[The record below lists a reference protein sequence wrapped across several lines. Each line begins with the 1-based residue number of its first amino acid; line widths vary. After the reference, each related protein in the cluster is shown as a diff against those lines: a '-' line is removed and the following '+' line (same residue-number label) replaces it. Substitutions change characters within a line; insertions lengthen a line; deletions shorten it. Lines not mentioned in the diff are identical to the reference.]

1 LSQDDRFDKT
11 QGMKSTTHPKSANIP
26 TFAALIRSI
35 ITMTKNI
42 SLILNGILLL
52 AVAHLYYL
60 NFSKKSAT
68 EQPLAIA
75 SPASGGV
82 KIAYVNADT
91 LDAQY
96 EWLKAQKKA
105 LEQRVQN
112 AEKNMGAKK
121 EALMKDLAA
130 FQQKYESGT
139 VPPAQLEKEYA
150 ALTQRQQKLA
160 EEEARLGKQLTDEQT
175 KAMNE
180 LMTNVEAKLKS
191 LQSQIGYDYILSYSK
206 GGGQVLLAND
216 SLDITRQVL
225 DLLNAKN

>member
-1 LSQDDRFDKT
+1 
-11 QGMKSTTHPKSANIP
+11 
-26 TFAALIRSI
+26 
-35 ITMTKNI
+35 MTKNI
-42 SLILNGILLL
+42 SLLLNGILLL

-60 NFSKKSAT
+60 NFSQKST
-68 EQPLAIA
+68 STPTTTIA
-75 SPASGGV
+75 PNSGGGV

-91 LDAQY
+91 LDAKY
-96 EWLKAQKKA
+96 EWLKQQKNA

-112 AEKNMGAKK
+112 AEKSMGVKK

-150 ALTQRQQKLA
+150 ILTERQRKLA
-160 EEEARLGKQLTDEQT
+160 GEEERLGKQLSEEQR

-180 LMTNVEAKLKS
+180 LMANVEAKLKS

-216 SLDITRQVL
+216 SLDITTQVL
-225 DLLNAKN
+225 NLLNAKN

>member
-1 LSQDDRFDKT
+1 
-11 QGMKSTTHPKSANIP
+11 
-26 TFAALIRSI
+26 
-35 ITMTKNI
+35 MTKNI

-60 NFSKKSAT
+60 NFSKKDNT
-68 EQPLAIA
+68 QPVSTLA
-75 SPASGGV
+75 PAKGGGV

-91 LDAQY
+91 LDARY
-96 EWLKAQKKA
+96 EWLKEQKKA
-105 LEQRVQN
+105 LEQRVIN
-112 AEKNMGAKK
+112 AEKNMGSKK

-150 ALTQRQQKLA
+150 ALNERQRKLA
-160 EEEARLGKQLTDEQT
+160 EEEERLGKQLTQEQQ

-180 LMTNVEAKLKS
+180 LMANVEAKLKS

-216 SLDITRQVL
+216 SLDITVQVL
-225 DLLNAKN
+225 DLLNAKK

>member
-1 LSQDDRFDKT
+1 
-11 QGMKSTTHPKSANIP
+11 
-26 TFAALIRSI
+26 
-35 ITMTKNI
+35 MTKNI
-42 SLILNGILLL
+42 SLIINGILLL

-60 NFSKKSAT
+60 SFSKKSAA
-68 EQPLAIA
+68 EQPPAIA
-75 SPASGGV
+75 APASGGV

>member
-1 LSQDDRFDKT
+1 
-11 QGMKSTTHPKSANIP
+11 
-26 TFAALIRSI
+26 
-35 ITMTKNI
+35 MTKNI

-60 NFSKKSAT
+60 NFSKKDNAQPAAT
-68 EQPLAIA
+68 LA
-75 SPASGGV
+75 PAAGGGV

-91 LDAQY
+91 LDARY
-96 EWLKAQKKA
+96 EWLKEQKKA
-105 LEQRVQN
+105 LEQRVMN

-150 ALTQRQQKLA
+150 ALNERQRKLA
-160 EEEARLGKQLTDEQT
+160 EEEERLGKQLTQEQQ

-180 LMTNVEAKLKS
+180 LMANVEAKLKS

-216 SLDITRQVL
+216 SLDITLQVL
-225 DLLNAKN
+225 DLLNAKK

>member
-1 LSQDDRFDKT
+1 
-11 QGMKSTTHPKSANIP
+11 
-26 TFAALIRSI
+26 
-35 ITMTKNI
+35 MTRNI

-60 NFSKKSAT
+60 NFSKKDAAQPVAT
-68 EQPLAIA
+68 LA
-75 SPASGGV
+75 PAKGGGV

-91 LDAQY
+91 LDARY
-96 EWLKAQKKA
+96 EWLKEQKKA
-105 LEQRVQN
+105 LEQRVMN

-150 ALTQRQQKLA
+150 TLNERQRKLA
-160 EEEARLGKQLTDEQT
+160 EEEERLGKQLTQEQQ

-180 LMTNVEAKLKS
+180 LMANVEAKLKS
-191 LQSQIGYDYILSYSK
+191 LQSQIGYDYILSYSR

-216 SLDITRQVL
+216 SLDITVQVL
-225 DLLNAKN
+225 DLLNAKK

>member
-1 LSQDDRFDKT
+1 
-11 QGMKSTTHPKSANIP
+11 
-26 TFAALIRSI
+26 
-35 ITMTKNI
+35 MTKNI
-42 SLILNGILLL
+42 SLLLNGILLL

-60 NFSKKSAT
+60 NFSQKGTSEPTAT
-68 EQPLAIA
+68 IA
-75 SPASGGV
+75 PNSGGGV

-91 LDAQY
+91 LDAKY
-96 EWLKAQKKA
+96 EWLKQQKNA

-112 AEKNMGAKK
+112 AEKSMGVKK

-150 ALTQRQQKLA
+150 TLTERQRKLA
-160 EEEARLGKQLTDEQT
+160 GEEERLGKQLSEEQR

-180 LMTNVEAKLKS
+180 LMANVEAKLKS
-191 LQSQIGYDYILSYSK
+191 LQNQIGYDYILSYSK

-216 SLDITRQVL
+216 SLDITTQVL

>member
-1 LSQDDRFDKT
+1 
-11 QGMKSTTHPKSANIP
+11 
-26 TFAALIRSI
+26 
-35 ITMTKNI
+35 MTRNI

-60 NFSKKSAT
+60 NFSKKDNTQPVAT
-68 EQPLAIA
+68 LA
-75 SPASGGV
+75 PAKGGGV

-91 LDAQY
+91 LDARY
-96 EWLKAQKKA
+96 EWLKEQKKA
-105 LEQRVQN
+105 LEQRVMN

-150 ALTQRQQKLA
+150 ALNERQRKLA
-160 EEEARLGKQLTDEQT
+160 EEEERLGKQLTQEQQ

-180 LMTNVEAKLKS
+180 LMANVEAKLKS

-216 SLDITRQVL
+216 SLDITVQVL
-225 DLLNAKN
+225 DLLNAKK

>member
-1 LSQDDRFDKT
+1 
-11 QGMKSTTHPKSANIP
+11 
-26 TFAALIRSI
+26 
-35 ITMTKNI
+35 MTKNI

-60 NFSKKSAT
+60 NFSKKGTSEPAAI
-68 EQPLAIA
+68 LAPG
-75 SPASGGV
+75 SGGGV

-91 LDAQY
+91 LDSNY
-96 EWLKAQKKA
+96 EWLKEQKKA
-105 LEQRVQN
+105 LEQRVMN
-112 AEKNMGAKK
+112 AQKNMGAKK

-150 ALTQRQQKLA
+150 ALNERQRKLA
-160 EEEARLGKQLTDEQT
+160 EEEERLGKQLSEEQH

-180 LMTNVEAKLKS
+180 LMANVEANLKS

-216 SLDITRQVL
+216 SLDITAQVL
-225 DLLNAKN
+225 KLLNAKK